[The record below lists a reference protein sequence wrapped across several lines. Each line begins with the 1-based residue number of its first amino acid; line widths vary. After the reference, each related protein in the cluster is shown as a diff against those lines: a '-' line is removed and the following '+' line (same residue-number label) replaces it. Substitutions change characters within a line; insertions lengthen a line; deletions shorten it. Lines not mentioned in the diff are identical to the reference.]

1 MRKRTILL
9 WAVVV
14 VLCLPLASTVSAEEL
29 SGTGTIW
36 GKGAGLA
43 LLRGD
48 GEIAIRAHGVGIVW
62 IKNANTLEASRKDHR
77 WEVSGSNA
85 TVFWGW
91 SGTIRAS
98 GDSITVWMA
107 GGIIEFTAT
116 GTGRVYLRGRGSYE
130 VNGHEG
136 LWSPAG
142 EILTLDAAQQ
152 AQ

>member
-14 VLCLPLASTVSAEEL
+14 ALCLPLASAVSAEEI

-36 GKGAGLA
+36 AKGAGVA
-43 LLRGD
+43 VLRGD
-48 GEIAIRAHGVGIVW
+48 GEITIRAHGVGMVW
-62 IKNANTLEASRKDHR
+62 IKDANTLEASGRGHK
-77 WEVSGSNA
+77 WESSGSNA

-98 GDSITVWMA
+98 GDSITVWLV

-116 GTGRVYLRGRGSYE
+116 GTGKVYLRGRGSYE
-130 VNGHEG
+130 AHGQEG
-136 LWSPAG
+136 QWSQDG
-142 EILTLDAAQQ
+142 EILTLEAALQTQ
-152 AQ
+152 